1 MDFNSSNIVEITPN
15 EFEKSNN
22 HSKSLYRS
30 ICVPSTTQAY
40 SLCVEYMKK
49 WFLSKFNKNMF
60 KSVKE
65 EGKNIYDDFR
75 SMSKIE
81 LLNR

>member
-1 MDFNSSNIVEITPN
+1 MDMTNFKPISIDEIRRQSSKT
-15 EFEKSNN
+15 
-22 HSKSLYRS
+22 LYRS

-49 WFLSKFNKNMF
+49 WFLSKFAPDTF
-60 KSVKE
+60 KSIYV

-75 SMSKIE
+75 SLSKLE
-81 LLNR
+81 LLKLQ